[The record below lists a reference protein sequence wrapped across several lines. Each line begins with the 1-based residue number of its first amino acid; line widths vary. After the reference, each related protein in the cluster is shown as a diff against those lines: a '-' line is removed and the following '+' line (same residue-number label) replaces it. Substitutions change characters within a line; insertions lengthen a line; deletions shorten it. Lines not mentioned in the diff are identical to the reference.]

1 MGKFLRFALM
11 FGPMIY
17 KGIKK
22 LMASR
27 NNQNPPPPEKSRS
40 GSSNT
45 TVGNEAV

>member
-27 NNQNPPPPEKSRS
+27 NSQDQTPPANPTEGD
-40 GSSNT
+40 GSDDQT
-45 TVGNEAV
+45 PQ

>member
-1 MGKFLRFALM
+1 MGKFLRFAMM

-27 NNQNPPPPEKSRS
+27 NSQNQAPPENPESDHQDPQ
-40 GSSNT
+40 
-45 TVGNEAV
+45 